1 MSSLVPEFAPVR
13 PRVRG
18 TGDESSRLLEEL
30 VDEYADDYPSGIVW
44 LLGSEG
50 AGKTT
55 ALAHLAAV
63 FADDD
68 RFTFV
73 DDSDQFVEE
82 TQCRQFVEQS
92 GESLVIAARAQPVST
107 GHRVF
112 RLEPWSVD
120 ELVEYLLHANREQCE
135 DVMRRL
141 GPATS
146 VCRNPEIART
156 VLDEMLA
163 DPDVCDFWGA
173 IDTSIRRQL
182 NSDRQL
188 KKACEVCLAAEQ
200 DASKSVRSPI
210 SNQRRFPAGVQR
222 LLRHR
227 EVQLP
232 LAARQLADEL
242 KARRRVRALES
253 QLSLALVEA
262 VGDLARADEDVQ
274 AGLAKVLRSRSD
286 GKNHAMAASI
296 LVAVDSTWRPTPPT
310 PPARGRDYAGAYF
323 SRVDWPEISLRHAH
337 LQLAEF
343 HEANLASANFDEAI
357 LVETDFVE
365 ANLRAA
371 SLQRSLATGADFDR
385 ADLCD
390 AILCGCKL
398 DDASC
403 TSTNFS
409 NVDLTKASLQAAN
422 LQRANLRGATLTRA
436 LLVGANVDRADIT
449 DCELRRIDARRVDF
463 RTATLRGADFKQ
475 AWLNQCNFEDV
486 HWPHAQLSEACL
498 RGAFLTGS
506 MLHRGNLHRADL
518 SEARLA
524 EIDWQDADLTGA
536 NLSNA
541 TFHMGSSRSGL
552 VDSPIASE
560 GSRTGFYTDDLEE
573 LYFKSPE
580 EVRKANLCG
589 ADLRGADITNV
600 DFYLVDLRRAKLDP
614 NQRAQA
620 SRTGAIMS

>member
-18 TGDESSRLLEEL
+18 IGDESSRLLEEL

-63 FADDD
+63 FTDDD

-73 DDSDQFVEE
+73 DDSDQFVDE

-92 GESLVIAARAQPVST
+92 EESLVVAARTQPVST

-120 ELVEYLLHANREQCE
+120 ELVEYLLHANCAQCE

-163 DPDVCDFWGA
+163 DPDVCDFWGTL
-173 IDTSIRRQL
+173 DTSIRRQL

-188 KKACEVCLAAEQ
+188 RKARQFCLAVEGQ
-200 DASKSVRSPI
+200 TTKVVQSLASKK
-210 SNQRRFPAGVQR
+210 RRLPTGIQK

-242 KARRRVRALES
+242 KTKRRVRALER
-253 QLSLALVEA
+253 QLSLTFVET
-262 VGDLARADEDVQ
+262 VGALARADEEV
-274 AGLAKVLRSRSD
+274 LASLANVLRSRSA

-296 LVAVDSTWRPTPPT
+296 LVAADSTWRLTPST
-310 PPARGRDYAGAYF
+310 RGLDYAGAYF
-323 SRVDWPEISLRHAH
+323 SRVNWPEISLCRAH

-343 HEANLASANFDEAI
+343 HEANLAGATFDEAI
-357 LVETDFVE
+357 LVETDFVN
-365 ANLRAA
+365 ANLHAA
-371 SLQRSLATGADFDR
+371 SLQRALATGADFDR
-385 ADLCD
+385 ANLRDADLSK
-390 AILCGCKL
+390 CKL
-398 DDASC
+398 DEASC
-403 TSTNFS
+403 VSTDFANS
-409 NVDLTKASLQAAN
+409 VLTKTSLYNAN
-422 LQRANLRGATLTRA
+422 LAGANLCGAA
-436 LLVGANVDRADIT
+436 LGDAILVGANVDGADMT
-449 DCELRRIDARRVDF
+449 DCDLRRIDARRVDF
-463 RTATLRGADFKQ
+463 RTATLHGANCEQ

-486 HWPHAQLSEACL
+486 HWPQAQLTEAEL
-498 RGAFLTGS
+498 RGAYLTGS
-506 MLHRGNLHRADL
+506 VLHRANLHRADL

-524 EIDWQDADLTGA
+524 EVDWQEADLTGV

-580 EVRKANLCG
+580 EVRKANLYG
-589 ADLRGADITNV
+589 ADLRGANTTNV

-614 NQRAQA
+614 HQRVQA
-620 SRTGAIMS
+620 SRTGAILS

>member
-1 MSSLVPEFAPVR
+1 MPTLVPELAPVR
-13 PRVRG
+13 PRVRSIA
-18 TGDESSRLLEEL
+18 DESSRLLEEL
-30 VDEYADDYPSGIVW
+30 VDEYADDYHSGIVW

-63 FADDD
+63 FADDN

-73 DDSDQFVEE
+73 DDSDQFVGE
-82 TQCRQFVEQS
+82 TQCREFVEQS
-92 GESLVIAARAQPVST
+92 EQSLVVAARTQPVST

-120 ELVEYLLHANREQCE
+120 ELVEYLLHANRVQCE

-173 IDTSIRRQL
+173 LDTSIRRQL

-188 KKACEVCLAAEQ
+188 KKACEFCLAAEK
-200 DASKSVRSPI
+200 DASKPVRSQIFSP
-210 SNQRRFPAGVQR
+210 RRFPAGVRR

-242 KARRRVRALES
+242 KTKRRVRTLES
-253 QLSLALVEA
+253 QLSLAFVET
-262 VGDLARADEDVQ
+262 VGDLAREDEDV
-274 AGLAKVLRSRSD
+274 LASLASVLRSRST

-296 LVAVDSTWRPTPPT
+296 LVAADSTWRPTPPT
-310 PPARGRDYAGAYF
+310 RGLDYAGGYF
-323 SRVDWPEISLRHAH
+323 SRVDWPEISLCRAH

-343 HEANLASANFDEAI
+343 HEANLAGVNFDEAI
-357 LVETDFVE
+357 LVETDFVN
-365 ANLRAA
+365 ANLHAA
-371 SLQRSLATGADFDR
+371 SLQRALATGADFDR
-385 ADLCD
+385 ANLRD
-390 AILCGCKL
+390 AQLKECKL
-398 DDASC
+398 DEASC
-403 TSTNFS
+403 VSTDFANA
-409 NVDLTKASLQAAN
+409 VLTKTSLHNAN
-422 LQRANLRGATLTRA
+422 LAGANLCGAA
-436 LLVGANVDRADIT
+436 LADAILVGANVDGVDMT
-449 DCELRRIDARRVDF
+449 DCDLRRIDARRVDF
-463 RTATLRGADFKQ
+463 RTVQLRGANYRQ

-486 HWPHAQLSEACL
+486 EWPRAQLTEAGL
-498 RGAFLTGS
+498 RGAYLTGS
-506 MLHRGNLHRADL
+506 VLHRANLHRADL

-524 EIDWQDADLTGA
+524 EVDWQDADLTGA
-536 NLSNA
+536 NLTNA

-580 EVRKANLCG
+580 EVRKANLYG
-589 ADLRGADITNV
+589 ADLRGADTTNV

-614 NQRAQA
+614 VQRAQA
-620 SRTGAIMS
+620 SRTGAILS